1 VRCRVCGARNAE
13 DAAWCTQCYADPR
26 GPVDAPPTTD
36 TPATV
41 APDAG
46 REGGEAAA
54 HDAAARDVR
63 TVDGEVEWRC
73 RTCDAWSPL
82 LRERCVTCSSP
93 RQGFGEVVPPPAV
106 GAADRGRLVLASL
119 VLPGLGHLLVHRTG
133 TGVARLVLA
142 LSWGVGALVIARGA
156 TGVGLLPAIP
166 LVLGAVA
173 VWAGS
178 VRDVLAMVDGAPEL
192 LRPRVLSW
200 LTGGVVVATLV
211 AVVIVAG
218 SSRPVG

>member
-1 VRCRVCGARNAE
+1 MRCRACGARNAE
-13 DAAWCTQCYADPR
+13 GAAWCTQCYADPR
-26 GPVDAPPTTD
+26 GPVDASAATGAPD
-36 TPATV
+36 TPSA
-41 APDAG
+41 DAG
-46 REGGEAAA
+46 RGGG
-54 HDAAARDVR
+54 DAATRDAATRDVR

-82 LRERCVTCSSP
+82 LRERCVTCGSP
-93 RQGFGEVVPPPAV
+93 RQGFGEVATPPAV
-106 GAADRGRLVLASL
+106 GAADRGRLLVASL

-142 LSWGVGALVIARGA
+142 LSWGVGALVVARGA

-166 LVLGAVA
+166 LFLGAVV

-178 VRDVLAMVDGAPEL
+178 VRDVMAMVDGAPEL

-200 LTGGVVVATLV
+200 LTGGVLVATLV
-211 AVVIVAG
+211 AVVVVAG